1 MMMPRDEPH
10 DLVIRGG
17 TVVVPGGP
25 AQLDIGIRD
34 GRIASLG
41 QGLPAGLSEIDATN
55 HIVLPGG
62 IDSHCHMDQQPWEGR
77 SSADDFRTGTLSA
90 MCGGTTTVIP
100 FAMQMRG
107 QSLAA
112 IVADYHE
119 RATPKAHIDYSFHL
133 VVGDPTPEVLER
145 ELPRLV
151 AEGCASIK
159 IYLTYEGLKLDDYEV
174 LRVLG
179 VARREGAM
187 VMVHA
192 ENDGCIRWLTE
203 RLIEERKTALKY
215 HVAAHPDIG
224 DREAA
229 YRAISL
235 SELAEAPILIAHV
248 AAGGAVDE
256 IRRAKA
262 RGVPIYAETCPQYLF
277 LSAEDIDTEDM
288 SGAKCVC
295 TPPPR
300 GRANQES
307 IWRGLLDGT
316 LDVFT
321 SDHSPINYADKI
333 SGGPRTPFSKIP
345 LGIPGIE
352 TRLPLLFS
360 AGVNGN
366 RMSLAE
372 FAEVT
377 ATRAAKLFGLY
388 PRKGVIAL
396 GSDADLAIWDADKPV
411 TITNSLLHHAADY
424 TPYEGMEIRGW
435 PITTIAR
442 GEVVWSDGTV
452 MSNAGRGRFLVCD
465 RPLKP
470 MTAPIAALRG

>member
-1 MMMPRDEPH
+1 MTSTQHPF

-17 TVVVPGGP
+17 TVVLPEGP
-25 AQLDIGIRD
+25 ASLDIGVSD
-34 GRIASLG
+34 GRIAALG
-41 QGLPAGLSEIDATN
+41 SGLAKGHSEIDAQG

-107 QSLAA
+107 QSLKA
-112 IVADYHE
+112 IVEDYHE

-145 ELPRLV
+145 ELPQLI
-151 AEGCASIK
+151 AEGCTSIK

-174 LRVLG
+174 LKVLD

-203 RLIEERKTALKY
+203 RLLAERKTQIKY

-224 DREAA
+224 DREAT

-235 SELAEAPILIAHV
+235 SELAEAPVLVAHV
-248 AAGGAVDE
+248 AAGAAVDE

-262 RGVPIYAETCPQYLF
+262 RGVAIYAETCPQYLF
-277 LSAEDIDTEDM
+277 LSSDDLDTHDM

-295 TPPPR
+295 TPPPKHK
-300 GRANQES
+300 GNQEQ
-307 IWRGLLDGT
+307 IWRGVLDGT
-316 LDVFT
+316 LDCFT
-321 SDHSPINYADKI
+321 SDHSPINYVDKI
-333 SGGPRTPFSKIP
+333 AGGPATPFTKIP

-360 AGVNGN
+360 AGVNGG
-366 RMSLAE
+366 RMSLGQ
-372 FAEVT
+372 FAEVS

-388 PRKGVIAL
+388 PKKGVIAV
-396 GSDADLAIWDADKPV
+396 GSDADLAIWDPEKRV
-411 TITNSLLHHAADY
+411 TISNSMLHHATDY
-424 TPYEGMEIRGW
+424 TPYEGMEVRGW
-435 PITTIAR
+435 PVTTISR
-442 GEVVWSDGTV
+442 GEIVWSNGSVT
-452 MSNAGRGRFLVCD
+452 SNAGRGRFIACE
-465 RPLKP
+465 RPLQP
-470 MTAPIAALRG
+470 MTAPIAAISQ